1 MATNTKFNFKR
12 TLPIPI
18 KGKSPR
24 DEHVSLLDHSESHKP
39 YHTYQH
45 SSCEESKHEHYY
57 THDDDEK
64 WYENLLIV
72 GAVALFISLTIG
84 VSFYTIFN
92 DWPWTTALL
101 AATTAL
107 LGPIFDMPQQ
117 PHADPG
123 YAFTLLYF
131 IYGQSLFVWT
141 ISEVVAR
148 LIKRAPQ
155 IEARERQKL
164 FEMYELEDLDNDGM
178 IGWSDY
184 ITYQWKMLPYYIG
197 WEYHKHKIY
206 VFIGLVCWII
216 LGIWYCMHYV
226 GYSGPSALYFIFS
239 TLSQMGLA
247 TPPCDDK
254 EVDPTMCVYDP
265 YMAIFLSIYVIIGVP
280 LFAYA
285 VGMVAG
291 ILIERSIRAEE
302 KAILLTPLS
311 KEEYNFACKLYGD
324 DDTLSLAEFTIL
336 ELLRLQRVKMEDL
349 EDIRELFAAID
360 EETTGNVTK
369 PMLAQRNLLRKYGS
383 FDDIDFYAS
392 RRANEVPSPTRSV
405 QSSLGASTHPEE
417 PEFSHPPIA
426 PFLRHMHTEPTYMS
440 TARSPGGSLH
450 TSDYNTI
457 DTESK
462 EESSREMPDMM
473 RRISFSEYNE
483 IVLPMAID
491 WALPGLTESEDF
503 HLETIEEEEP
513 ELFEWSGMSV

>member
-1 MATNTKFNFKR
+1 MATTTKYNFKK
-12 TLPIPI
+12 TLTKPS
-18 KGKSPR
+18 KSKSSH
-24 DEHVSLLDHSESHKP
+24 DELKSLLDRSEPHK
-39 YHTYQH
+39 
-45 SSCEESKHEHYY
+45 SSNGHMSIEELKHEH
-57 THDDDEK
+57 DDGNYDNEK
-64 WYENLLIV
+64 WYENLLVV
-72 GAVALFISLTIG
+72 GAVALFISLSVG
-84 VSFYTIFN
+84 VTFYKFFN

-107 LGPIFDMPQQ
+107 LGPIFDLPQQ

-392 RRANEVPSPTRSV
+392 RRTTEVPSPTRSV
-405 QSSLGASTHPEE
+405 QSSLCVSTYPEDA
-417 PEFSHPPIA
+417 EFNLPPL
-426 PFLRHMHTEPTYMS
+426 PFLRHMHTEPVGQS
-440 TARSPGGSLH
+440 SARNPAENLL
-450 TSDYNTI
+450 TSDFNLF
-457 DTESK
+457 DSESR
-462 EESSREMPDMM
+462 EESSKDVPDLI

-483 IVLPMAID
+483 IVLPLAID
-491 WALPGLTESEDF
+491 LALPGLTDTEDF
-503 HLETIEEEEP
+503 HLETIEEEP
-513 ELFEWSGMSV
+513 ESMDKGRIFV